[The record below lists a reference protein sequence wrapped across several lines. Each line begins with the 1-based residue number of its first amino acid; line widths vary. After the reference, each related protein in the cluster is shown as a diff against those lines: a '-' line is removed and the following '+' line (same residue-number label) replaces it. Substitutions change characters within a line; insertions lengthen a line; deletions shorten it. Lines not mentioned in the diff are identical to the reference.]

1 MTPDSPS
8 GPEDAGVCPEI
19 VSDDFARRFAMRAP
33 NLMWFVGAG
42 ASASAGVPTAG
53 DMIWDFKQRLF
64 VSQRHAS
71 PKSVADLSSP
81 AIRAQLQQH
90 VDSLGNLPAAGSD
103 DEYAAMFE
111 AVFPA
116 ERDRQSYIAAKVEG
130 AKPSYGHIALASFMK
145 AGRCPIVWTTNFD
158 PLNAD
163 ACARVYGTTGA
174 LTVGSLDAPSVAH
187 GAIADNRWPLEVKLH
202 GDFRSRRL
210 KNTPDELRE
219 QDQSFRYLLTTLCA
233 RFGLVVAGY
242 SGRDR
247 SIMDAL
253 GAVLEQPNKFPAGLF
268 WLMRH
273 GELVPE
279 PVADLL
285 RRTQASG
292 VDAGLVRIASFDEV
306 LRDLVRVG
314 PPSDVTAL
322 DEFGK
327 SRKRWSPAPS
337 PVGNK
342 GWPVLRFNA
351 LPVVEM
357 PTVCRLVSCQIGG
370 TREVRS
376 AVAAVGTAV
385 LATRAHA
392 GVLAFGSD
400 TAVRTAFASFNI
412 DQFDL
417 HTLSS
422 KRLAYESSERG
433 LLRDALARALERDRG
448 LKVMRWSV
456 SHLLV
461 PLQPADPQWASLK
474 KLAGG
479 QLKGTVP
486 GHSEL
491 TWREGIGVRLE
502 WASGRLW
509 LVFEPKT
516 VYDGMTEATKSIAAD
531 FSRERTVR
539 RYNRQLH
546 ELIAFWANHL
556 SGSQQPIRA
565 LGIGDGVDAA
575 FTLGNAT
582 AFSHRG
588 GA

>member
-1 MTPDSPS
+1 MNDSSSQAANP
-8 GPEDAGVCPEI
+8 PAPEI
-19 VSDDFARRFAMRAP
+19 ASDDFARRFAMRAP
-33 NLMWFVGAG
+33 NLMWFTGAG

-53 DMIWDFKQRLF
+53 DMIWDFKQKLF

-81 AIRAQLQQH
+81 GIRAQLQQH
-90 VDSLGNLPAAGSD
+90 VDSLGNFPAAGSD

-116 ERDRQSYIAAKVEG
+116 ESDRQSYIAAKVDG
-130 AKPSYGHIALASFMK
+130 AKPSYGNIALASFMK
-145 AGRCPIVWTTNFD
+145 DGRCRIVWTTNFD

-174 LTVGSLDAPSVAH
+174 LTVGTLDAPSIAH
-187 GAIADNRWPLEVKLH
+187 GAIADNRYPLEVKLH

-210 KNTPDELRE
+210 KNTSDELRE
-219 QDQSFRYLLTTLCA
+219 QDQRLRHLLTTSCT

-247 SIMDAL
+247 SIMEAL
-253 GAVLEQPNKFPAGLF
+253 GDVLAQRDRFPAGLF
-268 WLMRH
+268 WLIRH
-273 GELVPE
+273 GEPLPE
-279 PVADLL
+279 AVADLL
-285 RRTQASG
+285 RRSQASG
-292 VDAGLVRIASFDEV
+292 VETGIVRIASFDEV
-306 LRDLVRVG
+306 LRDLVRVL
-314 PPSDVTAL
+314 PPRDSTAL
-322 DEFGK
+322 EEFGK
-327 SRKRWSPAPS
+327 SRKRWSPAPA
-337 PVGNK
+337 PAGKK

-351 LPVVEM
+351 LPLVEI
-357 PTVCRLVSCQIGG
+357 PTVCRLVGCDIGN

-376 AVAAVGTAV
+376 AVAAAGVDV
-385 LATRAHA
+385 LAARAHA

-400 TAVRTAFASFNI
+400 AAVRSAFNPFSIN
-412 DQFDL
+412 QFDL
-417 HTLSS
+417 HTLTS
-422 KRLAYESSERG
+422 KRLVYESSERG

-448 LKVMRWSV
+448 LKVVRWSV
-456 SHLLV
+456 SHLLA
-461 PLQPADPQWASLK
+461 PMDPADSQWAPLK

-479 QLKGTVP
+479 QLNGIVP

-491 TWREGIGVRLE
+491 KWREGIGLRLE
-502 WASGRLW
+502 WANGQLW

-516 VYDGMTEATKSIAAD
+516 VYDGATEATKAVTAD

-539 RYNRQLH
+539 RYNRVLH
-546 ELIAFWANHL
+546 DLIAFWADHL
-556 SGSQQPIRA
+556 AGGQQPVRA

-575 FTLGNAT
+575 FTLGSAT